1 MNSGLSASKAHA
13 LSREGTIMVSRL
25 LGFLMHNITDLV
37 SSCEKGTEATEQSLH
52 QVYSPSLNIVP
63 SAGRG
68 AIVSCLVT
76 EVTKVSVF
84 SLEWSSCKRSSS

>member
-1 MNSGLSASKAHA
+1 MNPGLSTPKAHA

-25 LGFLMHNITDLV
+25 LGFLMHNIADLA
-37 SSCEKGTEATEQSLH
+37 SSCEKGTEATEQSLQ
-52 QVYSPSLNIVP
+52 QVYSPSLNVVP

-68 AIVSCLVT
+68 AVISCLVA

-84 SLEWSSCKRSSS
+84 SLEWGSCKRSSS